1 MDLPF
6 DPRQNQ
12 MLAAMSAAE
21 WERIGPKL
29 EFIDMPL
36 GAVLYEPG
44 EIMSHAY
51 FPVTAIV
58 SKMSVMKNGATA
70 EIAVVGC
77 EGMVGIAQFLS
88 GQPGPS
94 RAVVQSAGYGFRLRS
109 NVLAQE
115 LIDLPPLA
123 SMLLRYTQALIAQTS
138 QTAICN
144 RHHSIEQQLC
154 RWLLLSLDRLRSN
167 EVVMTQELI
176 ANMLGV
182 RRQGVT
188 GAARALLHDGV
199 INYRQ
204 GRITVLDRTQLE
216 QRCCECYFVV
226 DAEYKRLLAAKTPA

>member
-1 MDLPF
+1 MDFPI

-12 MLAAMSAAE
+12 LLAAMSAVE
-21 WERIGPKL
+21 WERVRPQL
-29 EFIDMPL
+29 EFVDMPL
-36 GAVLYEPG
+36 GVVLYEPS
-44 EIMSHAY
+44 ESMSHAY

-58 SKMSVMKNGATA
+58 SKIYVLKSGATS
-70 EIAVVGC
+70 EVAVVGC
-77 EGMVGIAQFLS
+77 EGMLGIAQLLS
-88 GQPGPS
+88 GQPGRN

-115 LIDLPPLA
+115 FGHFLPFA

-138 QTAICN
+138 QTAVCN

-154 RWLLLSLDRLRSN
+154 RWLLFSLDRLRSN
-167 EVVMTQELI
+167 EVVVTQELI

-182 RRQGVT
+182 RRQGVA

-199 INYRQ
+199 ISYRQ
-204 GRITVLDRTQLE
+204 GRITVLDRKKLE

-226 DAEYKRLLAAKTPA
+226 DAEYKRLLGATT